1 MVHRLRILSLLVA
14 SLLAG
19 CGNASGA
26 SVSSPH
32 PSRPSVTSESLL
44 SFTARGSD
52 LGAGWTETPTPNGA
66 SLAIDN
72 GSHPCK
78 KPYPSDSQRLG
89 RNGVTILNS
98 SGDPSQVA
106 SEVAFY
112 KDGGGDAALTDIRAV
127 LDSCSSYTQVNT
139 EGATIA
145 IEIHKLPSGSIT
157 VGDDRII
164 FDRRATLGGRSI
176 YSVVFV
182 LRVREYVAT
191 IFTVSGDPAKAG
203 KLAGIAAGA
212 SADRLE
218 SAPAS

>member
-19 CGNASGA
+19 CGNASGT

-78 KPYPSDSQRLG
+78 KPYPSDSQRLA

-112 KDGGGDAALTDIRAV
+112 KDGAGDAALTDIRAV